1 MTPAYEA
8 IVPVFLVIAMGF
20 IAKRLA
26 LVPESAWAAVNSF
39 GYKLL
44 YPAFLFSTIAAAD
57 FSGPDTSR
65 FLICLLLGFG
75 LAGLWGLSL
84 RFWLKDD
91 GPAFTSVF
99 QGSVRWNGFIVL
111 ASAPALYGAQGLAL
125 VALAY
130 GPIVTLVNV
139 MSVFVLAKWGD
150 NDVVP
155 SLRGALKEAIR
166 NPLVLASVIGI
177 AANLIGF
184 SKIIGPLAPALNL
197 VGHAAMPIALI
208 SVGAALRFDG
218 LKNRPQPLA
227 LGTASKLLIA
237 PLIMLGV
244 TSVMGLSPL
253 ASAVAIGVAT
263 MPSAPASYV
272 LARELGGDAPLM
284 AGLVTLT
291 TLLALITIPLWHT
304 LTLGLV

>member
-20 IAKRLA
+20 IAKRLN

-44 YPAFLFSTIAAAD
+44 YPAFLFSTIAGAD

-65 FLICLLLGFG
+65 FLICLLIGFG

-84 RFWLKDD
+84 RFWLQDD
-91 GPAFTSVF
+91 GPGFTSVF

-155 SLRGALKEAIR
+155 SLRGALKEAVR
-166 NPLVLASVIGI
+166 NPLVLASLIGI

-218 LKNRPQPLA
+218 LKNRPQPLV
-227 LGTASKLLIA
+227 LGAASKLMMA

-304 LTLGLV
+304 LTLSLV